1 MRKTRPQ
8 NFKRSIIKVRNIGR
22 EICIKEPGKKE
33 TVKENGLKTKYILK
47 YIVVQWVEEQVLLFL
62 FAFSFLYFFFLNWF

>member
-47 YIVVQWVEEQVLLFL
+47 YIVVQ
-62 FAFSFLYFFFLNWF
+62 